1 MDPSPIEK
9 GTKDKDKIEISSPPR
24 FEFPE
29 KFRFMPPADTA
40 SIASSVRSRKRRSVS
55 PSKIATPSRKTAS
68 PRKPRTS
75 KKAAKADTDGVTA
88 AASAL
93 HNVVENGG
101 PGSSVEPSV
110 VSESVDG
117 DHVRVEVDE
126 TVEKKDNVEVT
137 KTSVVV
143 EVPADHPEL
152 KVPQGNKAEDMI
164 SMAKE
169 MVEEAHK
176 LEDAKAAANGVKPSR
191 KSKRKIDAVEPEA
204 EAAAT
209 EKQPA
214 KKVKAIEEG
223 LRKEKM
229 KNRALIGV
237 GVTLAIG

>member
-1 MDPSPIEK
+1 
-9 GTKDKDKIEISSPPR
+9 
-24 FEFPE
+24 
-29 KFRFMPPADTA
+29 MPPADTA

-75 KKAAKADTDGVTA
+75 KKATKAETDGAIA

-93 HNVVENGG
+93 QNAVENGVT
-101 PGSSVEPSV
+101 GSSVEPSV

-126 TVEKKDNVEVT
+126 TVEKKGNVEVT

-152 KVPQGNKAEDMI
+152 KIPQGDKAEDMI
-164 SMAKE
+164 AMAKE

-176 LEDAKAAANGVKPSR
+176 LEDAKAAVNGVKPSKR
-191 KSKRKIDAVEPEA
+191 VKRKIDSVDDA
-204 EAAAT
+204 EGAST
-209 EKQPA
+209 EKQPT